1 MRCDMVVP
9 VSGMRQACV
18 GHGPFVGSGSVLVPE
33 RFRDHC
39 RLIAGRQKWFLR
51 FSGGEKN
58 MKSSLPS
65 ICTNCETALM

>member
-1 MRCDMVVP
+1 MR
-9 VSGMRQACV
+9 RACV

-51 FSGGEKN
+51 FSRGGEKHKKLLAFDLYPLRN
-58 MKSSLPS
+58 RSHVTESVL
-65 ICTNCETALM
+65 